1 MDLVT
6 WMKLAHLPEF
16 GLSKCHRTD
25 EATKTRSVRAEQDG
39 LIAGEIKCADGVGII
54 VDV

>member
-6 WMKLAHLPEF
+6 WMKLANLPKLSF
-16 GLSKCHRTD
+16 GECYRADK
-25 EATKTRSVRAEQDG
+25 AAKTRSVRAEQDG